1 MRDAQRFPA
10 QLEKLILVNSSG
22 FRQIPG
28 GGAPDR
34 AFQTHAEVTVQ
45 SIR

>member
-1 MRDAQRFPA
+1 MRYA
-10 QLEKLILVNSSG
+10 QLFPEQVEKLILVNSSG

-28 GGAPDR
+28 GGAP
-34 AFQTHAEVTVQ
+34 EVTVQ